1 MILYLHMQERKGCS
15 AFLGRLGMLFSGRKD
30 FQTPS
35 GITVELDK
43 EHAKSGNA
51 QQYADV
57 IAQVFATGKGEAF
70 NFNEETG
77 KFEEVKRAK

>member
-1 MILYLHMQERKGCS
+1 MQERKGCS
-15 AFLGRLGMLFSGRKD
+15 AFLGRLGKLFSGKKD
-30 FQTPS
+30 FQTES

-57 IAQVFATGKGEAF
+57 IAQTFATGEGGAF

-77 KFEEVKRAK
+77 KFEKAK